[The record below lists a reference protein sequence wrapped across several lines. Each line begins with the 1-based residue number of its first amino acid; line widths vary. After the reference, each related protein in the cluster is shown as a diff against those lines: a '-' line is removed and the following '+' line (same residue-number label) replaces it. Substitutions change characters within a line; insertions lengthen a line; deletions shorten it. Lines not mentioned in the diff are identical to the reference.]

1 MLDVFEKINREIPF
15 DGLHW
20 MFDHC
25 ETISQRNIERVKALG
40 GGIAIQHRMAFQGEY
55 FVDRYG
61 AEAARATPPVKQMLA
76 SGVPVG
82 AGTDATR
89 VASYNP
95 WTALYWLVSGRTVG
109 GLQLYGTQ
117 SGDQGGLP
125 RSVALELW
133 TSGSAWFSNEQGRKG
148 RIREGM
154 LADLAVLSS
163 DFFTVPEEDIK
174 AIESV
179 LTVVGG
185 QVVYGA
191 AEFTSLGP
199 PPVPVLPEWS
209 PVQKV
214 PGHWRRAGPQQQP
227 QPQAALVHQCSGPC
241 GVHAHQHDRARKSAV
256 PVSRFGDFW
265 GAFGCSCFAF

>member
-1 MLDVFEKINREIPF
+1 VNRDIPF

-25 ETISQRNIERVKALG
+25 ETISQKNIERVKLLG

-61 AEAARATPPVKQMLA
+61 ADAARATPPVKRMLE

-95 WTALYWLVSGRTVG
+95 WTALYWLVTGRTVG
-109 GLQLYGTQ
+109 GLPLYGDN
-117 SGDQGGLP
+117 GLLP
-125 RSVALELW
+125 RATALELW
-133 TSGSAWFSNEQGRKG
+133 TAGSAWFSNEQGRKG
-148 RIREGM
+148 RIQEGM

-163 DFFTVPEEDIK
+163 DFFSVPEEEIK

-185 QVVYGA
+185 EVVYGA

-199 PPVPVLPEWS
+199 PPIPVLPAWS
-209 PVQKV
+209 PARSV
-214 PGHWRRAGPQQQP
+214 PGHWRRAAP

-241 GVHAHQHDRARKSAV
+241 GVHAHQHDKARKSNM
-256 PVSRFGDFW
+256 PVSDFGGFW